1 VTRFGGAVSY
11 DAAGQPTWHR
21 ICESGACPEVATRGD
36 AIMLRS
42 SLSPEAIVT
51 LTRDEWRGFLA
62 DVKDG
67 RFDHM

>member
-1 VTRFGGAVSY
+1 
-11 DAAGQPTWHR
+11 
-21 ICESGACPEVATRGD
+21 
-36 AIMLRS
+36 MLRS